1 MAFMAWLRSAKLS
14 AEPLLSVSSS
24 RRSSTP
30 ARPPMASA
38 SASAP
43 TVSNSTMLLRI
54 LTTWPH
60 PTGPQCVMS
69 VPMAARNGLIRA
81 KSAADAPTM
90 MLSRPCCAA
99 SRVRATGASA
109 NSMPASARRDASVR
123 VSATGE
129 VPQSTTMR
137 VRPPAVAMPPGPRQT
152 SSTCRPLGSDRKMSS
167 ARAASS
173 AIDAQVTTPA
183 AASRSSGSRRRSM
196 AWTLRPALR
205 ARLAHMGSPMVPS
218 PMKPKLSISGM
229 PSSRASIRASFAQSG
244 RFPNPLPLLCYRI
257 HTSWLRSGRKT
268 DSVIPLASDGV
279 GHGIGV
285 WAGAVWRPPPAKR
298 GACLHEALVAR
309 PGSCIRRLGGTRSRE
324 MRFTRFLR
332 NAAVTADEMSRHA
345 GALTAERVAGREV
358 VAIQDTSELVLGGR
372 RARAAGYGP
381 VGKGGAL
388 GGLLLHPVLA
398 VEAGSGALLGLVSLQ
413 VWNRAGGAVGPRR
426 KRATPAKESQRWLDG
441 ARQAGAVLA
450 PAASITVVSDR
461 ESDFY
466 ELFAE
471 RPANVQLVVRACQN
485 RRIETPPGVSG
496 DGLMFS
502 FVDGLPPQGRFVV
515 KVPAAP
521 GRKERTAELAV
532 RFAPVVLRKPRHG
545 AAAALP
551 ATVAVT
557 LVDVR
562 ETAPPADGSE
572 PIHWRLLTTHTV
584 THAAE

>member
-1 MAFMAWLRSAKLS
+1 
-14 AEPLLSVSSS
+14 
-24 RRSSTP
+24 
-30 ARPPMASA
+30 
-38 SASAP
+38 
-43 TVSNSTMLLRI
+43 
-54 LTTWPH
+54 
-60 PTGPQCVMS
+60 
-69 VPMAARNGLIRA
+69 
-81 KSAADAPTM
+81 
-90 MLSRPCCAA
+90 
-99 SRVRATGASA
+99 
-109 NSMPASARRDASVR
+109 
-123 VSATGE
+123 
-129 VPQSTTMR
+129 
-137 VRPPAVAMPPGPRQT
+137 
-152 SSTCRPLGSDRKMSS
+152 
-167 ARAASS
+167 
-173 AIDAQVTTPA
+173 
-183 AASRSSGSRRRSM
+183 
-196 AWTLRPALR
+196 
-205 ARLAHMGSPMVPS
+205 
-218 PMKPKLSISGM
+218 
-229 PSSRASIRASFAQSG
+229 
-244 RFPNPLPLLCYRI
+244 
-257 HTSWLRSGRKT
+257 
-268 DSVIPLASDGV
+268 
-279 GHGIGV
+279 
-285 WAGAVWRPPPAKR
+285 
-298 GACLHEALVAR
+298 
-309 PGSCIRRLGGTRSRE
+309 

-413 VWNRAGGAVGPRR
+413 VWNREGGAVGPRR

-584 THAAE
+584 THAAEARRVVDFYRLRWIAEEFFRTLKTAGFDIEAADIGEPQAMINFVAAAAIAAVTVKQLVQARDGNTDQRLSDAFDPDDQAILEAVSDKLAGKTERQRNPHAKGSLAFAAWVIARLGGWTGYYGKPGAQVMRRGLQDFRAIKYGTTLELHDV